1 MNNKFENRYFLIIK
15 KNKFLFTAY
24 DSTKENIF
32 TKEIFIGDH
41 SINNIYYLLENY
53 LEKNILKIEK
63 DLKSFVENIYIIFE
77 SDSFFEVQSSIKH
90 NLINNKIKDSLVDIR
105 NQFHEYSPGY
115 NIIHMIINKYIING
129 TTYNVLPEDFHNQNL
144 VIEINFI
151 CLEDKIISKLKKI
164 FSKYQISINKILS
177 YEYLKKLNNYNGE
190 NIVKVANENINQLNV
205 NEVFIVKKIR
215 KNQGF
220 FEKFFNF
227 FN

>member
-15 KNKFLFTAY
+15 KNKLLFTAY
-24 DSTKENIF
+24 NFTKGNIF

-53 LEKNILKIEK
+53 LEKNIFKIEK
-63 DLKSFVENIYIIFE
+63 DLKSFVEKIYIVFE
-77 SDSFFEVQSSIKH
+77 SDNFFEVQSSIKH
-90 NLINNKIKDSLVDIR
+90 NFNNNKIKDSLVDIR
-105 NQFHEYSPGY
+105 NQFYKYSPGY
-115 NIIHMIINKYIING
+115 KIIHMIINKYIING
-129 TTYNVLPEDFHNQNL
+129 ATYNFLPEDFHNQNL

-151 CLEDKIISKLKKI
+151 CLEDKIVSKMKKI
-164 FSKYQISINKILS
+164 FSKYQISISKILS
-177 YEYLKKLNNYNGE
+177 YEYLKKFNNYNGE
-190 NIVKVANENINQLNV
+190 NIVKVANENINQLND
-205 NEVFIVKKIR
+205 NEVFIVKKIE

>member
-15 KNKFLFTAY
+15 KNKLLFTAY
-24 DSTKENIF
+24 NFTKGNIF

-53 LEKNILKIEK
+53 LEKNIFKIEK
-63 DLKSFVENIYIIFE
+63 DLKSFVEKIYIVFE

-90 NLINNKIKDSLVDIR
+90 NFNNNKIKDSLVDIR
-105 NQFHEYSPGY
+105 NQFYKYSPGY
-115 NIIHMIINKYIING
+115 EIIHMIINKYIING
-129 TTYNVLPEDFHNQNL
+129 ATYNFLPEDFHNQNL

-151 CLEDKIISKLKKI
+151 CLEDKIVSKMKKI
-164 FSKYQISINKILS
+164 FSKYQISISKILS

-190 NIVKVANENINQLNV
+190 NIVKVANENINQLND
-205 NEVFIVKKIR
+205 NEVFIVKKIE

>member
-15 KNKFLFTAY
+15 KNKLLFTAY
-24 DSTKENIF
+24 NFTKGNIF

-53 LEKNILKIEK
+53 LEKNIFKIEK
-63 DLKSFVENIYIIFE
+63 DLKSFVEKIYIVFE

-90 NLINNKIKDSLVDIR
+90 NFNNNKIKDSLVDIR
-105 NQFHEYSPGY
+105 NQFYKYSPGY
-115 NIIHMIINKYIING
+115 EIIHMIINKYIING
-129 TTYNVLPEDFHNQNL
+129 ATYNFLPEDFHNQNL

-151 CLEDKIISKLKKI
+151 CLEDKIVSKMKKI
-164 FSKYQISINKILS
+164 FSKYQISISKILS
-177 YEYLKKLNNYNGE
+177 YEYLKKFNNYNGE
-190 NIVKVANENINQLNV
+190 NIVKVANENINQLND
-205 NEVFIVKKIR
+205 NEVFIVKKIE